1 MARKSRKQAVIQ
13 APETADTN
21 LKVYRTALY
30 ARLSADENNRDAG
43 TTIENQLCLLR
54 EYVKTST
61 TESQEPCLTV
71 HLLTT

>member
-13 APETADTN
+13 APETVDTS

-43 TTIENQLCLLR
+43 TT
-54 EYVKTST
+54 
-61 TESQEPCLTV
+61 TESREQFLTA
-71 HLLTT
+71 LPLTAWSRT